1 MSQKQAL
8 LARID
13 SLLLL
18 TEENKQRM
26 REILGKADTSKD
38 IELIEQFLDQEEA
51 LIHETLTRIFEEE
64 LNAGH
69 REILEGLEK
78 ALMNS
83 KKADREVSKIGESD
97 ERTEAKERAEKLLSD
112 L

>member
-1 MSQKQAL
+1 MSQKEAL

-26 REILGKADTSKD
+26 RELLGKADSSKD
-38 IELIEQFLDQEEA
+38 LELIEQFLHQEET
-51 LIHETLTRIFEEE
+51 LIHETLTGIFEEE

-69 REILEGLEK
+69 REILKILEK
-78 ALMNS
+78 ALQYS
-83 KKADREVSKIGESD
+83 KKADKK
-97 ERTEAKERAEKLLSD
+97 TPKLVKAMST
-112 L
+112 